1 MRKSAAT
8 GRNPYMPFMAMVLVL
23 LSATLSLAQNTKV
36 TGRVQ
41 DALTNEPIPFA
52 NVAFK
57 GTLIGSVTDI
67 NGNFA
72 IETDKATDSLTAS
85 FVGYRPVTLGITK
98 GKAQTVNF
106 LLRTSEVELLEVEI
120 KAGEN
125 PANILLRK
133 VIDNKE
139 LNDRNKLEHFSYELY
154 NKLEFDLTDIPADF
168 KEKKFIKPFA
178 FIFEN
183 VDSSVTNG
191 KPFLPFFITET
202 ISDVYFRKNPK
213 STKEY
218 IRASKIS
225 GLENESVTQFLG
237 DMYQNIDIYDNYLD
251 IFGKSFVSPI
261 SNVGLVYYKY
271 YLTDSAF
278 LDNQWC
284 YKLKFKPRRKQEL
297 TFVGECWIHD
307 TTFAVR
313 KIDMRIV
320 DDANINFIKDL
331 AVVKEYS
338 RVDGLHWMLSREM
351 LVVDFAAT
359 KEGMGLIG
367 RRSASYRNFNINTPI
382 EEPIF
387 SGSENI
393 VVDDSSTLKGNEF
406 WLEARHDSLSLREQ
420 KIYSMVDTIK
430 SLPAFRTYVD
440 IITLFFTGHY
450 EIGKFELGP
459 YYTFFSF
466 NEVEGARFR
475 LGGRTGPK
483 FSPRLRLEGY
493 TAYGTKDEEFKYM
506 GGFRYFLDTKPRVA
520 IGARYKNDIVQL
532 GQSENA
538 FQDDNILSSL
548 FRRNP
553 ADKLT
558 KQETYKVYY
567 EQEFFSGFSYRM
579 SLDHGY
585 LEPLGSLDYSYFT
598 DPEKTTVRNSI
609 NFSEA
614 SLVLRFAY
622 REKFVEGDN
631 GRVSLGSEYP
641 VTRLVFTSGFKG
653 VLESDFV
660 YQKLVAK
667 VDDYITLPPFGYT
680 YYAVEAGKMW
690 GTVPYPLLHVHQG
703 NESYFYDYAA
713 FNMMNYYEFVSDQY
727 ASLFVVHHF
736 DGFFLDKVPLLRKL
750 KWREV
755 ASLRAVYGGLSEANK
770 DLLVSPDE
778 IGSLSAKPYIE
789 TGFGVEN
796 IFKIL
801 RFDFMYRLSYLDN
814 PDIAKFGIRGSL
826 QVTF

>member
-1 MRKSAAT
+1 MKIPSINKSYLI
-8 GRNPYMPFMAMVLVL
+8 GPFLVMVFTFFPHVFAW
-23 LSATLSLAQNTKV
+23 SQNTKV
-36 TGRVQ
+36 SGKVQ

-57 GTLIGSVTDI
+57 GTFVGTVTDI
-67 NGNFA
+67 NGNFS
-72 IETDKATDSLTAS
+72 IDSDKATDSLTAS
-85 FVGYRPVTLGITK
+85 FVGYKPVTLGITR

-106 LLRTSEVELLEVEI
+106 LLRASEIELVEVEI

-133 VIDNKE
+133 VIDNKD
-139 LNDRNKLEHFSYELY
+139 LNDRNKLDFFNYELY
-154 NKLEFDLTDIPADF
+154 NKLEFDLTDIPPDF
-168 KEKKFIKPFA
+168 KEKKLIKPFS
-178 FIFEN
+178 FIFDN

-213 STKEY
+213 TTKEY

-225 GLENESVTQFLG
+225 GLENESITQFLG

-261 SNVGLVYYKY
+261 SNIGLVYYKY

-338 RVDGLHWMLSREM
+338 RVDGKHWMLSREM

-367 RRSASYRNFNINTPI
+367 RRSASYRGFKINTPFD
-382 EEPIF
+382 ERVF
-387 SGSENI
+387 TGSENI
-393 VVDDSSTLKGNEF
+393 IVDDSSTQRDNEF
-406 WLEARHDSLSLREQ
+406 WTQARHDSLSAREQ
-420 KIYSMVDTIK
+420 KIYAMVDTIK
-430 SLPAFRTYVD
+430 TLPAFRTYVD

-450 EIGKFELGP
+450 EVGKFELGP
-459 YYTFFSF
+459 YYTLFSF

-483 FSPRLRLEGY
+483 FSSRLRLEGY

-506 GGFRYFLDTKPRVA
+506 GGFRYFLQTKPRMA

-558 KQETYKVYY
+558 K
-567 EQEFFSGFSYRM
+567 
-579 SLDHGY
+579 
-585 LEPLGSLDYSYFT
+585 
-598 DPEKTTVRNSI
+598 
-609 NFSEA
+609 
-614 SLVLRFAY
+614 
-622 REKFVEGDN
+622 
-631 GRVSLGSEYP
+631 
-641 VTRLVFTSGFKG
+641 
-653 VLESDFV
+653 
-660 YQKLVAK
+660 
-667 VDDYITLPPFGYT
+667 
-680 YYAVEAGKMW
+680 
-690 GTVPYPLLHVHQG
+690 
-703 NESYFYDYAA
+703 
-713 FNMMNYYEFVSDQY
+713 
-727 ASLFVVHHF
+727 
-736 DGFFLDKVPLLRKL
+736 
-750 KWREV
+750 
-755 ASLRAVYGGLSEANK
+755 
-770 DLLVSPDE
+770 
-778 IGSLSAKPYIE
+778 
-789 TGFGVEN
+789 
-796 IFKIL
+796 
-801 RFDFMYRLSYLDN
+801 
-814 PDIAKFGIRGSL
+814 
-826 QVTF
+826 